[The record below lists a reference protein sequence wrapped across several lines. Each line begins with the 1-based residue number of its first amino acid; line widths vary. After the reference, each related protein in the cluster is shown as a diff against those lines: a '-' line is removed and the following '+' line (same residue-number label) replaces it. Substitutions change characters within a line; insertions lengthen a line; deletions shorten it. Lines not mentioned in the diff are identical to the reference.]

1 MKKYILLTACAVL
14 VCISS
19 TFANIVSQQEAQTL
33 AVNFFK
39 VTTQSR
45 AQLAATLKYTRT
57 ETDNTV
63 DFYAFDMSPVKGFV
77 IVSATD
83 NDIPVI
89 GYSTESYFPT
99 DFSKIGL
106 KEWLNRWSEEL
117 HYVILHNVVATP
129 TAATKWAAYRQGV
142 KPVNEKTGSVAP
154 FCPTLW
160 DQNTEYQTGPNLYNN
175 YCPGGTGS
183 NQAVTGCVATAMA
196 QIMRYWKYPA
206 TGTGTH
212 SYQDAT
218 NLGYHQNYGT
228 LSFNYGAT
236 TFDWTNMP
244 APNLTNTSTT
254 AQINA
259 VGTLMYAAG
268 VAVEMDYS
276 PSGSGAIVL
285 ASEAGGGANAQSAY
299 VTYFGYKNIIR
310 GLLLS
315 TQANDGNLPTAAFID
330 SIELDLLAGR
340 LVQMQGT
347 DQTNGGHTWVVD
359 GYNTSDQFHMNWGW
373 SGYADGY
380 FSVTNLNPNDGTQLN
395 FSQDIGVLTHIQP
408 PNTGVL
414 SEVASAVTTSICA
427 GSSTTLHATT
437 HTNATYSW
445 TPTTA
450 LSSATSANPTATP
463 TTTTTYT
470 VTADSAGITATS
482 SITITVHA
490 SPTSSITGVNPKC
503 YGASTGTA
511 TVTASGG
518 TAAYHYVWSN
528 GQTAA
533 TATSLAPGTYTVTIT
548 DANSCSTTAT
558 KTLTQPTALSASTA
572 TTNATCGQPNGSIAA
587 TVSGG
592 TSGYSYHWSNGAT
605 TATATSLSGAS
616 YTLTITDANSCTT
629 TVSASITSSGTLSLA
644 TSATNATCY
653 GTTNGSATATVTG
666 STGNVTYT
674 WSNGAT
680 TSSIQNVPAATYVV
694 TITDGSGCSATSSK
708 AVTQPSAITVSV
720 NAVAA
725 GCGNAANGSASI
737 TVTGGTAGYHY
748 LWSTGSSAASATGLD
763 AGSYHLTVTDANNCS
778 GTAVAVIT
786 TANAPVVAL
795 TANNATCYGDNNG
808 AAQANIT
815 SGTAPYTYVW
825 NTGAT
830 TSSLSNLTAGTY
842 NLTVSDANNCT
853 SSTNVTVSQPS
864 EIQITTNVANAT
876 GTLSNGSASVT
887 NLANGTAPYTY
898 IWSTGAT
905 TQIINNLSAGN
916 YTVTVTDFHG
926 CNQTATV
933 LVNVATGLSN
943 IANSINFRIY
953 PNPAHA
959 QVLVSLDAF
968 NGSTTLSLKNILGQT
983 MIFQPVTAQQTEL
996 DLSSLANGVYLVEL
1010 REGDKAAVKQLV
1022 VVK

>member
-1 MKKYILLTACAVL
+1 ML

-19 TFANIVSQQEAQTL
+19 TFANIVSQQDAQTL

-45 AQLAATLKYTRT
+45 TQLTATLKYTRT
-57 ETDNTV
+57 EADNTV

-129 TAATKWAAYRQGV
+129 AAATKWAAYRQGV
-142 KPVNEKTGSVAP
+142 APVNEKVNSVAP

-175 YCPGGTGS
+175 YCPGGTGT
-183 NQAVTGCVATAMA
+183 NQAVTGCVATTMA
-196 QIMRYWKYPA
+196 QIMRYWKYPV
-206 TGTGTH
+206 TGIGTH

-218 NLGYHQNYGT
+218 SLGYQMDYGT

-236 TFDWTNMP
+236 TFDWANMP
-244 APNLTNTSTT
+244 APSLTNTSTT

-268 VAVEMDYS
+268 VSVEMDYS
-276 PSGSGAIVL
+276 PNGSGAMVI

-299 VTYFGYKNIIR
+299 VTYFGYQNIIR
-310 GLLLS
+310 GLLLAS
-315 TQANDGNLPTAAFID
+315 SGVTGISNTAFID
-330 SIELDLLAGR
+330 SIEADLNAGR
-340 LVQMQGT
+340 LVQVQGS
-347 DQTNGGHTWVVD
+347 DPTNGGHTWVCD
-359 GYNTSDQFHMNWGW
+359 GYNTSNQFHMNWGW
-373 SGYADGY
+373 SGYANGY
-380 FSVTNLNPNDGTQLN
+380 FAVTTMNPNDGTQLN
-395 FSQDIGVLTHIQP
+395 FSQDVGALTHIQP
-408 PNTGVL
+408 PGTGVL
-414 SEVASAVTTSICA
+414 SEVASASGTSICA
-427 GSSTTLHATT
+427 GSSVTLHATT

-445 TPTTA
+445 TPTTG

-490 SPTSSITGVNPKC
+490 SPTSSISGVNPKC
-503 YGASTGTA
+503 YGSSNGTA

-518 TAAYHYVWSN
+518 TAAYHYVWNN

-533 TATSLAPGTYTVTIT
+533 TATNLAPGTYTVTIT

-558 KTLTQPTALSASTA
+558 KTLTQPTALSASTT
-572 TTNATCGQPNGSIAA
+572 TTNATCGQPNGSIVA

-592 TSGYSYHWSNGAT
+592 TTGYSYHWSNGAT
-605 TATATSLSGAS
+605 TATASNLAGAS
-616 YTLTITDANSCTT
+616 YVLTVTDANSCST
-629 TVSASITSSGTLSLA
+629 TVSATITSSGTLSLV

-653 GTTNGSATATVTG
+653 GNTNGSATATVTG

-737 TVTGGTAGYHY
+737 SVTGGNSGYHY
-748 LWSTGSSAASATGLD
+748 SWSNGNSTSSLTGLT

-778 GTAVAVIT
+778 TTAVAVIA
-786 TANAPVVAL
+786 TANAPVVSLSA
-795 TANNATCYGDNNG
+795 TNATCYGDNNG
-808 AAQANIT
+808 SALANIS
-815 SGTAPYTYVW
+815 SGTAPYSYVW
-825 NTGAT
+825 NNGAT
-830 TSSLSNLTAGTY
+830 TSSLSNLAAGTY
-842 NLTVSDANNCT
+842 NLTVTDANHCT

-905 TQIINNLSAGN
+905 TQIINNLSAGY
-916 YTVTVTDFHG
+916 YTVTVTDYHG
-926 CNQTATV
+926 CVQTATV
-933 LVNVATGLSN
+933 LVNVTTGIGN
-943 IANSINFRIY
+943 IANAINFSIY
-953 PNPAHA
+953 PNPART

-968 NGSTTLSLKNILGQT
+968 NGTTTLSLKNILGQT
-983 MIFQPVTAQQTEL
+983 MISQTVTAQQTEL
-996 DLSSLANGVYLVEL
+996 DLSSLANGVYLIEV